1 MPISPVASRFLAQE
15 ARALLTR
22 LDRVRPFAL
31 LEPMVPAAGLFPNAQ
46 SAIERSLFQGR
57 QELRELTHWFIRW
70 LSGPGRHSTAGQ
82 AQRRFAVV
90 KLRFQAVLNEF
101 NIFSDAITQRSEHD
115 NGPWISGLDVVAA
128 DALALP
134 GLYYDLPPVICYLDR
149 GPGASIRRARTRLP
163 GGYRNPVAVIRVP
176 RERMVGSGIAA
187 SLVHEVGHQA
197 AALLDLVP
205 SLRPVLQG
213 LQRGGAADRDLW
225 AIWERWIAEIVA
237 DLWSM
242 ARVGIAATLGLI
254 GVVSLP
260 RPFVF
265 RIDLDDPHPTPW
277 LRVKLSA
284 AMGQALYPH
293 PQWAR
298 LAALWEELY
307 PPTGLGDAQFTLLRR
322 LDAQIPA
329 LVALLV
335 NHRPARLRGHS
346 LPEVMRTATRRP
358 EHLAMLFTAWSADP
372 AAMNR
377 AEPTIVF
384 AVIGQARADQR
395 LSPED
400 ESTLIGRLLTFWAL
414 KTTLDTSYECAV
426 SGTRLRNIN
435 LAALE
440 RPSTTGLTIH

>member
-1 MPISPVASRFLAQE
+1 MPISPVVSRFLAQE

-31 LEPMVPAAGLFPNAQ
+31 LEPMVPAAGLFPNTQ

-115 NGPWISGLDVVAA
+115 NGPWISGLVVAA

-163 GGYRNPVAVIRVP
+163 GGYRNPVAIIRVP
-176 RERMVGSGIAA
+176 RERMVGSGIAG

-205 SLRPVLQG
+205 SLRPILQG

-277 LRVKLSA
+277 LRVKLST

-307 PPTGLGDAQFTLLRR
+307 PPTGLGDTQLTLLRR
-322 LDAQIPA
+322 LQAQIPA

-372 AAMNR
+372 AAMYR

-440 RPSTTGLTIH
+440 YPSTTGLTIH